1 MNNETN
7 RLGEVWIN
15 VMPDFKIIKPY
26 LFPNMSQ
33 GEFNKEVR
41 LYKSVGKVS
50 IPFLTQEKGRSY
62 CSNLEKIINKYELKE
77 HINNLFFIISYTYS
91 NTMQRVNGIERPGR
105 ESTERIKEF
114 DTNISALAANIN
126 SHFTITFEEK
136 VGNIESDYLLK
147 PIKSRRKPVRFKFTH
162 KETTDWIKNLIV
174 EAIEKGQFPMS
185 LGLQLIS
192 SSIIPDGEVKKFV
205 LSAPTE
211 SFIKLTEKAII
222 EGAILSIAIPIINYL
237 QNQTSIKQ
245 TSDKYWSYDQLGF
258 VIDVLF
264 LTGLQTRE
272 SRLPYKFHSEKPTAN
287 EKDALDKMLLRKV
300 NKRKLLFINPIR

>member
-1 MNNETN
+1 MDNEAN

-26 LFPNMSQ
+26 LFPDMTQ
-33 GEFNKEVR
+33 DKFNKEVR
-41 LYKSVGKVS
+41 SYKSNGKVS
-50 IPFLTQEKGRSY
+50 IPFLTQEEGRSY
-62 CSNLEKIINKYELKE
+62 CNNLEKIINKYQLQE
-77 HINNLFFIISYTYS
+77 HINDLFFIISYSYS
-91 NTMQRVNGIERPGR
+91 NTMQRVNGIERPER

-114 DTNISALAANIN
+114 DTNVSALAANIN

-192 SSIIPDGEVKKFV
+192 SSIIPDGKVKKFV
-205 LSAPTE
+205 LSEDTE
-211 SFIKLTEKAII
+211 SFIKITEKGIM
-222 EGAILSIAIPIINYL
+222 EGAILSIATPIINYL
-237 QNQTSIKQ
+237 QNETSIKQ
-245 TSDKYWSYDQLGF
+245 ISGKYWSYEQLGF
-258 VIDVLF
+258 VLDVLF

-272 SRLPYKFHSEKPTAN
+272 SKLPYRFHFDKPTVK
-287 EKDALDKMLLRKV
+287 EKDALDKMLLRKLK
-300 NKRKLLFINPIR
+300 KRKLLIIKPI